1 MVPCK
6 GRKFSNRDPLTP
18 APSSGLPASLI
29 QLLTLPANSLAYCVW
44 PLWQETRVAIV
55 TTTPGPPSWEGAVTT
70 VAICP
75 GFSVPTCLVHPSKH
89 SLLLWAQ
96 IRGSEGSSTQ
106 VAGDRR
112 DV

>member
-1 MVPCK
+1 M
-6 GRKFSNRDPLTP
+6 
-18 APSSGLPASLI
+18 
-29 QLLTLPANSLAYCVW
+29 
-44 PLWQETRVAIV
+44 AIV